1 MNSYKYIDGYE
12 NYIIFRTGKVYNVK
26 HKRFIK
32 DTKDKSTGYMRITL
46 CKDGKKKNFSIHRLL
61 GLAFIPNP
69 LNKPIIDHIN
79 RIRDDNRLINLRWAT
94 VSENNQN
101 KINNVEDLYIS
112 KKINKECKQGFN
124 WVFRLNI
131 DGKNKTIKTSVDKE
145 KLIKFRDDYLNSV
158 ISLNS
163 ESI

>member
-1 MNSYKYIDGYE
+1 MSYKSIDGYE
-12 NYIIFRTGKVYNVK
+12 NYIIYEDGLIYNQK
-26 HKRFIK
+26 TDIFIK
-32 DTKDKSTGYMRITL
+32 EYYD
-46 CKDGKKKNFSIHRLL
+46 KDGYKLTSLRKDGNNRMFKVHRLIA
-61 GLAFIPNP
+61 LAFIPNP
-69 LNKPIIDHIN
+69 LNKKCIDHIN
-79 RIRDDNRLINLRWAT
+79 QIRDDNRLINLRWAT

>member
-1 MNSYKYIDGYE
+1 MNYKFIEGYE
-12 NYIIFRTGKVYNVK
+12 NYIIFRTGKIYNQK
-26 HKRFIK
+26 YNRFIK
-32 DTKDKSTGYMRITL
+32 EYKNKKGYNTICL
-46 CKDGKKKNFSIHRLL
+46 CKDNKKKTFLVHRLL
-61 GLAFIPNP
+61 GKAFIPNP
-69 LNKPIIDHIN
+69 LNKKCIDHIN
-79 RIRDDNRLINLRWAT
+79 QIRDDNRLINLRWAT